1 MGLVSSF
8 RSFILVKLEV
18 FQGEQNRG
26 KGKGYVSCIYFV

>member
-8 RSFILVKLEV
+8 CSFILVKLEV
-18 FQGEQNRG
+18 FQEEQDKG